1 MVNIGD
7 VNQDD
12 SSHQLKVLELCS
24 DLVFKAESRGLKKE
38 KCVVFRQLAN
48 NSDVC
53 QMSADDHEK
62 KLRLSE

>member
-24 DLVFKAESRGLKKE
+24 DQVFKAESRGLKKE

-48 NSDVC
+48 T
-53 QMSADDHEK
+53 QMSANCLPSIALFDI
-62 KLRLSE
+62 SI